1 MREGL
6 LLVMDTEIKKCPECG
21 NVCAKNQCY
30 CAHCGHNFDDYD
42 FVKELFQGFDDED
55 REYFKT
61 K

>member
-1 MREGL
+1 
-6 LLVMDTEIKKCPECG
+6 MDTEIKKCPSCG

-30 CAHCGHNFDDYD
+30 CAHCGHNFDD
-42 FVKELFQGFDDED
+42 FNIINELFGHFTDED